1 MSVKELSRDQLQEL
15 KGNLLFERSLE
26 TGESIGW
33 GAFAYADELVSDE
46 ECFDYYSGTDFSTDD
61 FGCSAGQYR

>member
-1 MSVKELSRDQLQEL
+1 MSAEELSRDQLQEL
-15 KGNLLFERSLE
+15 KGKLLFERSLE

-46 ECFDYYSGTDFSTDD
+46 ECFEYYSGTEFTDNDFS
-61 FGCSAGQYR
+61 C

>member
-1 MSVKELSRDQLQEL
+1 MSAEELSRDQLQEL

-46 ECFDYYSGTDFSTDD
+46 ECFEYYSGTEFTDEDFS
-61 FGCSAGQYR
+61 C

>member
-1 MSVKELSRDQLQEL
+1 MSIEELSRDQLQEL

-33 GAFAYADELVSDE
+33 GAFAYADDLVSDE
-46 ECFDYYSGTDFSTDD
+46 ECFEYYSGTEFTDGDFS
-61 FGCSAGQYR
+61 C